1 MRRSFNKALLPKD
14 IPQLGT
20 WEGKNI
26 GSKFNQWFR
35 AILTE
40 HNLKMKD
47 FCQISKSNYRTAMGW
62 RYKNEPRIHGKIEI
76 ARGLSIVG
84 AGSYSGLLKEI
95 KALCKY

>member
-1 MRRSFNKALLPKD
+1 
-14 IPQLGT
+14 
-20 WEGKNI
+20 
-26 GSKFNQWFR
+26 
-35 AILTE
+35 
-40 HNLKMKD
+40 MKD